1 MATAPRRSVA
11 LEGASAGLGQARQQ
25 GGTGGPTGHH
35 RADTVSI
42 HNQSWELETDR
53 IPCRGAE
60 KWDCTDRAVSV
71 LLCGGDEGVRDE
83 DEVDT
88 ETRAR
93 SNLVAQAAQ
102 QYQDDVMRRQ
112 EERIQRLKQQGRGG
126 YNSQW

>member
-1 MATAPRRSVA
+1 M
-11 LEGASAGLGQARQQ
+11 
-25 GGTGGPTGHH
+25 
-35 RADTVSI
+35 
-42 HNQSWELETDR
+42 
-53 IPCRGAE
+53 
-60 KWDCTDRAVSV
+60 
-71 LLCGGDEGVRDE
+71 RDE